1 MSCPSVAEA
10 KPQRIMPTP
19 LPQVGEMNDAGE
31 VLLTLYERIRE
42 ADPDGATMVDGTFGL
57 SVFE

>member
-1 MSCPSVAEA
+1 
-10 KPQRIMPTP
+10 
-19 LPQVGEMNDAGE
+19 MNDAGE